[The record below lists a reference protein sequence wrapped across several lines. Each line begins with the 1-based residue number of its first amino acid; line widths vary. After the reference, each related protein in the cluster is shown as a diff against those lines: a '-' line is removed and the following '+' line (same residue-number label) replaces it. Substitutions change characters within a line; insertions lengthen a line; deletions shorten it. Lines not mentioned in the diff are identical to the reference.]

1 MNELGFLW
9 LTAVGLYL
17 LIIAV
22 GLAWCR
28 FNAPKAMEIVV
39 GNSLAMAVIAV
50 VLGPIIFLVIYK
62 VNVWLISKASDLLVQ
77 AADSQH

>member
-17 LIIAV
+17 LVIAV
-22 GLAWCR
+22 GLAWCQ

-39 GNSLAMAVIAV
+39 GNSLAMAVIAIV
-50 VLGPIIFLVIYK
+50 FGPIVFLVIYQ
-62 VNVWLISKASDLLVQ
+62 VNIWLITREDEHERNSI
-77 AADSQH
+77 